1 MFPKNNMNRIVI
13 LFKEKFVQRG
23 GVTLLS
29 KTDAVQFIRECSKE
43 NIKILGIDGFLMFE
57 DKIQPSLENS
67 IDFTTSYAKKDNI
80 YEQAL
85 NFIDRIDAKY
95 YFEVVHE

>member
-1 MFPKNNMNRIVI
+1 MNRIEI
-13 LFKEKFVQRG
+13 LFKEKFLQRG

-29 KTDAVQFIRECSKE
+29 KTDTVQFIRECSKDD
-43 NIKILGIDGFLMFE
+43 IRILGIDGFLLVG

-67 IDFTTSYAKKDNI
+67 IDFTASYAKRDNI

-85 NFIDRIDAKY
+85 NFVDPIDAQY
-95 YFEVVHE
+95 YFEVVYE

>member
-1 MFPKNNMNRIVI
+1 MSDSFQD
-13 LFKEKFVQRG
+13 KFIRRG

-29 KTDAVQFIRECSKE
+29 KSDALLFIKECAKE
-43 NIKILGIDGFLMFE
+43 KIEILGIDGFLLFG

-67 IDFTTSYAKKDNI
+67 IDFTASNAKQGNI

-85 NFIDRIDAKY
+85 NFIEPIDNKY
-95 YFEVVHE
+95 YFEVVYE